1 MTLPSLSTGTGPSGS
16 FENRSGVLMGN
27 PGPQTKALPS
37 NTYTK
42 LGKPVEERSGTD
54 GGQRVRP
61 AYVHTYTHTHLPP
74 SEFPFLQQFRD
85 NLCLEV
91 GRRLLGLGGGRGT
104 DQARVNKF
112 PPNTHMLPSPPPSS
126 LRSNATSSEKPAPTT
141 FFLYLVPHQLISW
154 QSNIHQSYSVARSC
168 CTLLGSHR
176 R

>member
-1 MTLPSLSTGTGPSGS
+1 MALPSLSTGTGPSGS
-16 FENRSGVLMGN
+16 FENRSGALMGN

-42 LGKPVEERSGTD
+42 LGQPVEERSEAD
-54 GGQRVRP
+54 GGQRLRP
-61 AYVHTYTHTHLPP
+61 AHVRAHTHPPP

-112 PPNTHMLPSPPPSS
+112 PPNTHMFPSPPPSS
-126 LRSNATSSEKPAPTT
+126 LRSNATSSENPALTT
-141 FFLYLVPHQLISW
+141 FFLYLVPHLLISW
-154 QSNIHQSYSVARSC
+154 QSNIHRSY
-168 CTLLGSHR
+168 
-176 R
+176 

>member
-42 LGKPVEERSGTD
+42 LGKPVEERSGKD

-168 CTLLGSHR
+168 CTLLGTHR